1 MMASKTTTAAR
12 QLVAR
17 AVAARQSTY
26 LSSIVTKTCQRASF
40 HTTQHI
46 LNTTTEK
53 KNFAENIS
61 KQFIGYVK
69 KQRSNQTK
77 AFAEPSRFVAIDS
90 LPPTATTEDVYKL
103 AREAFAD
110 GDKQIIETVFCRNHE
125 FNFTGR
131 CIVSLSTAEDAR
143 RLIEYGHR
151 RVLGGNTLKINY
163 TGNAKSDVSSVM
175 SQHRRSEMTSLTDNT
190 SASGRA
196 VIVTGLPP
204 RTQPEHLLGYLRS
217 RNFFPVEGAPD
228 NVLHLKTKEQSTVA
242 KFLVKFDSESEAWR
256 CVRTFH
262 NTDFLLKSKQENYRL
277 QLSVAY

>member
-1 MMASKTTTAAR
+1 MA
-12 QLVAR
+12 L
-17 AVAARQSTY
+17 
-26 LSSIVTKTCQRASF
+26 KTCQRASF
-40 HTTQHI
+40 HTTQHNN
-46 LNTTTEK
+46 NTATEK
-53 KNFAENIS
+53 KNFAENMS
-61 KQFIGYVK
+61 KQFIGHVK
-69 KQRSNQTK
+69 KQRSHQTK
-77 AFAEPSRFVAIDS
+77 AFAEPSRFVVIDA

-103 AREAFAD
+103 AREAFTD
-110 GDKQIIETVFCRNHE
+110 GDKQIIEAVFCRNHE

-131 CIVSLSTAEDAR
+131 CIVSLSTTEDAR

-262 NTDFLLKSKQENYRL
+262 NTDFLLKSRQEKYRL